1 MNGEGYWFEVA
12 GRHGS
17 IAHLQDTA
25 FAPLLH
31 FMNSLEPHNVK
42 DDPYNE
48 LNMLLK
54 ADVGQKNGGHACA
67 TDEDLA
73 MEFLVHDFEWLC
85 LGYLYVV
92 PKLWILFRLVDV
104 LCAWSPCVMGQ
115 RGDDFFSFWGDERVV
130 FAVNFLMYIWFWW
143 CYIIWHGRYI

>member
-1 MNGEGYWFEVA
+1 MRNRLISPQVSRALLLHNQPDASPVASNAANHPRDQGSILNLKPPDFTTLLTIMNGEGYWFEVA

-73 MEFLVHDFEWLC
+73 MEFLVHDFE
-85 LGYLYVV
+85 
-92 PKLWILFRLVDV
+92 
-104 LCAWSPCVMGQ
+104 
-115 RGDDFFSFWGDERVV
+115 
-130 FAVNFLMYIWFWW
+130 
-143 CYIIWHGRYI
+143 